1 MRFSDSVAIVTGAGS
16 GIGRAVAQRL
26 AADGAA
32 VACLDVVEA
41 GAQETVARIESSGG
55 QALALRADVTDRSTM
70 EAAVKHTARAFGKVT
85 HLANVAGVNSPPD
98 KFDTLSDEG
107 WDRVMAINAKGSF
120 ISAQVA
126 SRAIADAGGGAI
138 VLISSVDGVISVSN
152 LPHYSASKAA
162 VAMLAKDMA
171 VSLADR
177 NIRVN
182 ALAPGP
188 TGTELLLSYL
198 EQDPQLK
205 ALVVSRT
212 ILGRPAR
219 PEEIAASVAFLL
231 SDEASFITGIN
242 MPVDG
247 GWSAH

>member
-1 MRFSDSVAIVTGAGS
+1 MSFNDSVAIVTGAGS

-26 AADGAA
+26 AAEGAA
-32 VACLDVVEA
+32 VACLDVAEA
-41 GAQETVARIESSGG
+41 GARETVRRIESSGG
-55 QALALRADVTDRSTM
+55 RSLAIGADVTSRETIDRALEQT
-70 EAAVKHTARAFGKVT
+70 VRAFGKVT
-85 HLANVAGVNSPPD
+85 HLANVAGINSPPD
-98 KFDTLSDEG
+98 KFDTLTDDG
-107 WDRVMAINAKGSF
+107 WDRVMDINAKGSF
-120 ISAQVA
+120 ITAQVA
-126 SRAIADAGGGAI
+126 SRAIAEAGGGAI

-171 VSLADR
+171 VSLAGK

-188 TGTELLLSYL
+188 TGTELLLAYL
-198 EQDPQLK
+198 EQDAQLK
-205 ALVVSRT
+205 ALVETRT

-219 PEEIAASVAFLL
+219 PDEIAAGVAFLL

-242 MPVDG
+242 LHVDG